1 MARPLVIVESPAKA
15 RTIEKFFQRRVK
27 VVASMGHI
35 RDLPK
40 SQLGV
45 DVKKG
50 FQPRYITIRGKGP
63 LVKKLKEEAKKAGKV
78 YLATDPDRE
87 GEAISWHLTQVLDL
101 APDEPLRLTFHE
113 ITKPALEKAMAH
125 PRPIDMHLVDAQQ
138 ARRILDR
145 LVGYELSP
153 LLWRKVRGG
162 LSAGRV
168 QSVAVRL
175 IVEREREIE
184 AFRPEEYWTLDAEL
198 KTGEHVFRARYQGE
212 GPEKERL
219 PSRET
224 ALSVM
229 EACAGQTFWVRE
241 VKKGQRQRQSPLP
254 FTTSTLQQEAS
265 RQLGFTA
272 QRTMRVAQE
281 LYEGLSVGDLGHG
294 GLITYMR
301 TDSTR
306 VAKEAQDAAE
316 GEVVSR
322 FGKEYVRLRAG
333 GRGAQ
338 DAHEAIRPTHVDL
351 DPDSIKEHLSRD
363 QYRLYQ
369 LIYRRFL
376 ASQMAPARYHTVQVT
391 LEAGTTGHFFRA
403 SGSLLVFP
411 GFLALYQEGKEE
423 EEKDEEEGAL
433 PPLEE
438 GEGLALLDF
447 YPEQHFTQ
455 PPPRYTE
462 ASLIKALEEKG
473 IGRPSTYAP
482 IVETIQKRGYV
493 VKEQKRFMP
502 TELGQVVT
510 EILEEHFP
518 RIVDVDFTAHME
530 NLLDQVEEGKVSWQK
545 LLEDFYEGFA
555 EDLRKA
561 ETAIEKVQLQEEMTD
576 EVCPRCGRPMVVKY
590 GRFGPFLACS
600 GYPECQETRP
610 LVVKTG
616 VACPRCGGDIVE
628 KRSRK
633 GRIFYGCSNYPA
645 CDFVLWDRP
654 THETCPV
661 CGSIMVEKRGRGG
674 KIYTVC
680 SNRQCQMSKVQG
692 KGKAPVR

>member
-15 RTIEKFFQRRVK
+15 RTIEKFFNRRVK
-27 VVASMGHI
+27 VVASMGHV

-45 DVKKG
+45 DVKNG
-50 FQPRYITIRGKGP
+50 FQPRYITIRGKGQV
-63 LVKKLKEEAKKAGKV
+63 VKQLREEAKKAGKV

-101 APDEPLRLTFHE
+101 DPQSPLRLTFHE
-113 ITKPALEKAMAH
+113 VTKPALEKAMKE
-125 PRPIDMHLVDAQQ
+125 PRPIDMHLVEAQQ

-184 AFRPEEYWTLDAEL
+184 AFTPEEYWTLEAEL
-198 KTGEHVFRARYQGE
+198 QAGDQVFRARYQGE
-212 GPEKERL
+212 GPEKDRL
-219 PSRET
+219 ASEEA
-224 ALSVM
+224 ALSVV
-229 EACAGQTFWVRE
+229 EACRGKTFWVRE

-281 LYEGLSVGDLGHG
+281 LYEGLSLGSLGHV

-306 VAKEAQDAAE
+306 VAQEAMEAAE
-316 GEVVSR
+316 KEILRR
-322 FGKEYVRLRAG
+322 FGGAYVRLRQG

-351 DPDSIKEHLSRD
+351 DPDAIKEHLTRD
-363 QYRLYQ
+363 QYRLYR
-369 LIYRRFL
+369 LIYLRFL
-376 ASQMAPARYHTVQVT
+376 ASQMAPARYDTMTVT
-391 LEAGTTGHFFRA
+391 LEAGETGHLFRA
-403 SGSLLVFP
+403 SGSRLVFP
-411 GFLALYQEGKEE
+411 GFLALYQEGKED
-423 EEKDEEEGAL
+423 DERDEDEVSL
-433 PPLEE
+433 PALEE
-438 GEGLALLDF
+438 GQMAELLDF

-493 VKEQKRFMP
+493 VKEQKRFYP
-502 TELGQVVT
+502 TELGRLVT
-510 EILEEHFP
+510 ELLEEHFP
-518 RIVDVDFTAHME
+518 KIVDVDFTARME
-530 NLLDQVEEGKVSWQK
+530 SLLDQVEEGKVSWK
-545 LLEDFYEGFA
+545 EILEDFYRDFA
-555 EDLRKA
+555 EDLKKA
-561 ETAIEKVQLQEEMTD
+561 EAAIEKVHLEEEVTD
-576 EVCPRCGRPMVVKY
+576 ERCPRCGRPMVVKH

-600 GYPECQETRP
+600 GYPECQETKP
-610 LVVKTG
+610 LLVKTG
-616 VACPRCGGDIVE
+616 VACPKCGGEIVE
-628 KRSRK
+628 RRSRK
-633 GRIFYGCSNYPA
+633 GRVFYGCSNYPA

-654 THETCPV
+654 TGETCPV
-661 CGSIMVEKRGRGG
+661 CGSLMVEKRGRGG
-674 KIYTVC
+674 KVYTVC
-680 SNRQCQMSKVQG
+680 SNRQCEMSRVPG
-692 KGKAPVR
+692 KGKAPVG